1 MKNSFEIWKMNFT
14 DYELDFT
21 NYENLQTDFFSLP
34 YFIREMIGKLRN
46 KKILLSWCVMKKWN
60 EKQKLCETFT
70 KQHRIF
76 KWKKLWW
83 DITFPY
89 FFQWNWDPSRP
100 FAHPPTKTTFPFVN
114 NRRKRWTKNPYL
126 VQIEISLQLL
136 LLPSLFYYCQFYHH
150 SVSSQDF
157 CT

>member
-34 YFIREMIGKLRN
+34 YFIREMIGKLR
-46 KKILLSWCVMKKWN
+46 KKNSTIMMCDEKMKWKTKTVWN
-60 EKQKLCETFT
+60 IH

-100 FAHPPTKTTFPFVN
+100 FAHPQQKTFPFVN

>member
-34 YFIREMIGKLRN
+34 YFIREMIGKLR

-70 KQHRIF
+70 
-76 KWKKLWW
+76 
-83 DITFPY
+83 
-89 FFQWNWDPSRP
+89 
-100 FAHPPTKTTFPFVN
+100 N
-114 NRRKRWTKNPYL
+114 NIGFLNERNCD
-126 VQIEISLQLL
+126 EI
-136 LLPSLFYYCQFYHH
+136 
-150 SVSSQDF
+150 
-157 CT
+157 